1 MRQHF
6 HSAVCNVWTRPS
18 IGPRVELLRTV
29 LGERSELGGEIGVA
43 LEVAVPCRLDPHVP
57 ERAAARARGQR
68 AGGVTAGLPAVP
80 AAEGAEEATHRTSLG
95 RRLSRV
101 NFT

>member
-1 MRQHF
+1 
-6 HSAVCNVWTRPS
+6 
-18 IGPRVELLRTV
+18 
-29 LGERSELGGEIGVA
+29 
-43 LEVAVPCRLDPHVP
+43 
-57 ERAAARARGQR
+57 
-68 AGGVTAGLPAVP
+68 VP